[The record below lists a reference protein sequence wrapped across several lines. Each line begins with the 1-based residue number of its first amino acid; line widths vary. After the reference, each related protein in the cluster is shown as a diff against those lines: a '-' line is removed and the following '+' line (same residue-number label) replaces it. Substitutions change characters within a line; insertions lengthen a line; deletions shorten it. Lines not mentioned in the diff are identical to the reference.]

1 MPNDTHSTNSVA
13 DEEAAA
19 EVESLPSSV
28 GSLDAIDRVEE
39 DLNRSPGSRATGYM
53 GKNSEVTWLQRLG
66 READQRAHNMAG
78 RVENSDHNFSI
89 QSVNY
94 HLDDVDISPPG
105 PVHLYWIPPR
115 DLADKLFEDY
125 LATVHPTFPIISRP
139 LFSAQFRNFFDN
151 SARPGDKWLAILN
164 LIFAISSHHAHLMQ
178 APWRGADRDHFVY
191 LARAR
196 ALSMNSDSIFTH
208 PDLQQVQ
215 VEALTAF
222 YLLSTDQINRY
233 VYLNSSHLVN

>member
-1 MPNDTHSTNSVA
+1 MD
-13 DEEAAA
+13 
-19 EVESLPSSV
+19 
-28 GSLDAIDRVEE
+28 E
-39 DLNRSPGSRATGYM
+39 DLNRSSHARATGYM

-66 READQRAHNMAG
+66 READHRARNLPGPAELQPD
-78 RVENSDHNFSI
+78 RNFALH
-89 QSVNY
+89 SVNY
-94 HLDDVDISPPG
+94 HLDDLDITPPG
-105 PVHLYWIPPR
+105 PVHLYWAPPR
-115 DLADKLFEDY
+115 HLADKLFENY
-125 LATVHPTFPIISRP
+125 LGTVYPVFPIISRP

-164 LIFAISSHHAHLMQ
+164 LIFAISSYHAHLML
-178 APWRGADRDHFVY
+178 APWRGDERDHSIY
-191 LARAR
+191 LARAQ

-233 VYLNSSHLVN
+233 AYISQVFQGGSQLN